1 VEQDEGLGFLLS
13 ITYNV
18 TSRSW
23 TDAGAGGQQSLRV
36 NIRAVSTTSLSSS
49 IDSTW
54 TTLRDGAV
62 GKVMSS
68 YSTFTLTNL
77 IGTLRLREYTVTVV
91 PNTNETVFDI
101 AAIYNSEYRWAN
113 ITSGG
118 GTSAMHLP
126 PQVEFTSGERMTT
139 VYRNASWTTS
149 PSANLNTTADIGG
162 TKVDQAGKGV
172 PVRVS
177 TMDIKISLLLDTS
190 QAATTGSL
198 VSLYDDMTA
207 VQGRWNSVK
216 FLHWGIGSVYC
227 LSADVNH
234 VRDEYYRTTYV
245 FRWDRWSDC
254 EQICE
259 LDADGYPFLVG
270 GQAKTVFW
278 KSLARD
284 TVDFNLIFDTQ
295 NDPTLA
301 KQICLEGSWLTYP

>member
-1 VEQDEGLGFLLS
+1 MEQDEGLGFLLS
-13 ITYNV
+13 VTYNIN
-18 TSRSW
+18 SRSW
-23 TDAGAGGQQSLRV
+23 TDAGAGGQQSLRINV
-36 NIRAVSTTSLSSS
+36 RAVSTTRLDSSL
-49 IDSTW
+49 DSTW
-54 TTLRDGAV
+54 TTLRDGSV
-62 GKVMSS
+62 GKVMNLLTTF
-68 YSTFTLTNL
+68 STANL

-101 AAIYNSEYRWAN
+101 AGIWNSEYRWAN
-113 ITSGG
+113 ITG
-118 GTSAMHLP
+118 GTPIMHLP
-126 PQVEFTSGERMTT
+126 PQVEFTAGERMTT
-139 VYRNASWTTS
+139 VYRNQTWTTGT
-149 PSANLNTTADIGG
+149 SANLNTTTDIGG

-172 PVRVS
+172 PVRVP

-198 VSLYDDMTA
+198 ISLYDDMTA

-216 FLHWGIGSVYC
+216 FLHWGIGEVYC

-259 LDADGYPFLVG
+259 TDADGYPYLVG

-278 KSLARD
+278 KSLVRD
-284 TVDFNLIFDTQ
+284 TIDFNLIFDTQ